1 MKNTLLI
8 FLSLLVIII
17 SFSAQSFALPQKG
30 EPWTDNQLIEPV
42 DLVRLMNSGNRM
54 NVFIYSIGP
63 SGLIKNAVDIGDGK
77 EKANIEKLKSAVS
90 KLPKDAQIVLYCGCC
105 PFGNCPNI
113 RPTFQL
119 LNDLKFTNH
128 KLLNLPKNLKADWID
143 KGFPMN

>member
-1 MKNTLLI
+1 MKNIILRVSFILI
-8 FLSLLVIII
+8 IVSVG
-17 SFSAQSFALPQKG
+17 AQSFAFQQKG

-42 DLVRLMNSGNRM
+42 DLVRLMKSGNKM
-54 NVFIYSIGP
+54 NLFIYSIGP